1 MMKKSILKILVCT
14 SVIMVGYASSLYSQQ
29 PQPPKAGE
37 VLEKVRA
44 VVGNDIITQSDVIG
58 YLMQLAQQ
66 DPSVRVDDLI
76 LQNKVLNMLID
87 EKLVVA
93 KAIEDS
99 VTVSDD
105 EVEQRWNYQ
114 IQRLV
119 GKYGSEKRIE
129 DIFGMSVIQM
139 KNDFREDIRK
149 QILADR
155 MKEKLFKDI
164 KVNRSEVQEFYN
176 LYTDSLPN
184 VPKMVEL
191 YHIVKNLVSDKK
203 TKDELYAL
211 AKNIRDSIVAGG
223 DFAEFAKKY
232 SGDPGTATVGG
243 ELGWAGKG
251 KFFKEFEQAA
261 FALQK
266 GAISNPIETPF
277 GFHIIQTLE
286 KNKDSIKTKHI
297 LLKFGQNQ
305 NDVEKVKNELVEIKS
320 KINSKVSFEDIAK
333 IASDEIETRGFG
345 GYLGQFPLDQT
356 PANLKDVI
364 NALKDGEVSE
374 PMLYSAEPKT
384 SYHIIYRKKSIPE
397 HKANMADDYKQIEVM
412 AANYKQNKLYLEWI
426 QKIRKEM
433 YWELKD

>member
-1 MMKKSILKILVCT
+1 MKKSILKILICT
-14 SVIMVGYASSLYSQQ
+14 SVIMTGYASSLYSQQ
-29 PQPPKAGE
+29 LQPKAGE

-66 DPSVRVDDLI
+66 DPSVRVDDII

-99 VTVSDD
+99 ITVSDD

-129 DIFGMSVIQM
+129 DIFGMSVTQM

-155 MKEKLFKDI
+155 MKEKLFRDI

-191 YHIVKNLVSDKK
+191 YHIVKNIVSDKK

-211 AKNIRDSIVAGG
+211 AKSIRDSIAAGG

-232 SGDPGTATVGG
+232 SGDPGTSSVGG

-261 FALQK
+261 FSLQK
-266 GAISNPIETPF
+266 GAISAPIETPF

-297 LLKFGQNQ
+297 LFKFGQNQ
-305 NDVEKVKNELVEIKS
+305 NDVERVKNDLNEIKS

-333 IASDEIETRGFG
+333 TASDEIETRGFG

-356 PANLKDVI
+356 PANLKEVI
-364 NALKDGEVSE
+364 NTLKDGEVSE

-397 HKANMADDYKQIEVM
+397 HKANMQDDYKQIEVM
-412 AANYKQNKLYLEWI
+412 ASNYKQNKLYLEWI